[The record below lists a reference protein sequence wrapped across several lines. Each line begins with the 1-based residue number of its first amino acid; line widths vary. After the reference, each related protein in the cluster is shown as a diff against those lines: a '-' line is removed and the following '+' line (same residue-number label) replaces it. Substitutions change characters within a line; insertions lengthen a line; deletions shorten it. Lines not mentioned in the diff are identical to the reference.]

1 MFTEAISGTSS
12 PRSQFRF
19 WNTFRP
25 SLRLKLGN
33 LASKSGI
40 DLFGVIKASK
50 HYMLIF
56 SKLTAERCGSAAWR
70 VRGEYL
76 RRKAYQNARENLKNR
91 RLAKS
96 AATGCWAATVL

>member
-50 HYMLIF
+50 HYMIYTSL
-56 SKLTAERCGSAAWR
+56 LLAWIP
-70 VRGEYL
+70 V
-76 RRKAYQNARENLKNR
+76 AYENL
-91 RLAKS
+91 
-96 AATGCWAATVL
+96 VLSQAGAN